1 MTAEALERA
10 LRERPD
16 DTAAWLAY
24 GDRLREQGDA
34 RGRIIP
40 LEVRGAHLPAAER
53 DAVQRKVT
61 ALTRRHRRTWD
72 AALPTGVTV
81 LARRYGFPT
90 KVAVQW
96 SDGAPALIGRALR
109 EPFVTALRIRPA
121 SGQDDEYREDET
133 DEPSDTVDTGALA
146 TLDLARLTG
155 LDLSYVRIGA
165 AGAKA
170 VAVSAYLHA
179 GAADVRTAGA
189 GGRLETLDLR
199 YCRIGDDGLAALA
212 DSPAFQGVRR
222 IRLQKN
228 LIGAKG
234 VLALHRFAHLTELDL
249 RYNEIGAEGARA
261 LLAAPFAGS
270 LTRLLLHRDDVGD
283 DGAAALAR
291 APQLPP
297 ALRILWR
304 NA

>member
-1 MTAEALERA
+1 MKTAELER
-10 LRERPD
+10 
-16 DTAAWLAY
+16 
-24 GDRLREQGDA
+24 RLREEPGDLASWAAYSDRLQERGDA
-34 RGRIIP
+34 RGRIIR
-40 LEVRGAHLPAAER
+40 LELRSPHLRAADR
-53 DAVQRKVT
+53 DAAQRT
-61 ALTRRHRRTWD
+61 IANLTRRHRRSWD
-72 AALPTGVTV
+72 ASLPEGVSV

-96 SDGAPALIGRALR
+96 SDGAPPLIGRALR

-121 SGQDDEYREDET
+121 NGQDDDYWEEET
-133 DEPSDTVDTGALA
+133 DEPSASIDTGALA
-146 TLDLARLTG
+146 TLDLARLAE
-155 LDLSYVRIGA
+155 LDLAYLRIGA
-165 AGAKA
+165 LGARA
-170 VAVSAYLHA
+170 IAVSAYLHA
-179 GAADVRTAGA
+179 GAAGA
-189 GGRLETLDLR
+189 RSAAGRLESLDLR
-199 YCRIGDDGLAALA
+199 YCRIGDGGLAALA

-228 LIGAKG
+228 LISEKG

-249 RYNEIGAEGARA
+249 RYNAIGAEGARA

-270 LTRLLLHRDDVGD
+270 LTRLSLHRDDIGD

>member
-1 MTAEALERA
+1 MKTAELEQR
-10 LRERPD
+10 LREEPGD
-16 DTAAWLAY
+16 LALWAAY
-24 GDRLREQGDA
+24 SDRLQEQGDA
-34 RGRIIP
+34 RGRIIR
-40 LEVRGAHLPAAER
+40 LEMRRPHLRAADR
-53 DAVQRKVT
+53 DAVRRTIVN
-61 ALTRRHRRTWD
+61 LTRRHRRSWD
-72 AALPTGVTV
+72 ASLPPGVTV

-96 SDGAPALIGRALR
+96 SDGAPALIGQALR
-109 EPFVTALRIRPA
+109 EPFVTGLRIRPA
-121 SGQDDEYREDET
+121 SGQDDDYWEEET
-133 DEPSDTVDTGALA
+133 DEPSDSIDTGALA
-146 TLDLARLTG
+146 TLDLARLTE
-155 LDLSYVRIGA
+155 LDLAYLRIGA
-165 AGAKA
+165 LGARA

-179 GAADVRTAGA
+179 GAAGVRTAGA
-189 GGRLETLDLR
+189 GGRLESLDLR

-212 DSPAFQGVRR
+212 DSPAFRGVRR
-222 IRLQKN
+222 VRLQKN

-234 VLALHRFAHLTELDL
+234 VHALHRFENLTELDL

-261 LLAAPFAGS
+261 LLAAPFIGS
-270 LTRLLLHRDDVGD
+270 LTRLSLHRDDVGD